1 MKEIMDMTAEE
12 KRELLAKLQREEK
25 DEKMARRDAY
35 EGLRAQFMHDVF
47 QKVEPLAES
56 VAGFREWIDQEADC
70 FKTIMGEYCQL
81 RSDDQASIT
90 VVDGDRKLEV
100 RSNKVKGFD
109 ERADAAAER
118 LIDYL
123 KNFAAHSDKGSD
135 DPMYQ
140 LAMTLLE
147 RNKMGKL
154 DYKSISKLYAME
166 GKFDG
171 EYSDIMDLFRESNVV
186 NETVVNFYFSRRDKD
201 NVWRRIEPSF
211 CRM

>member
-1 MKEIMDMTAEE
+1 MKDIYEMTAKE
-12 KRELLAKLQREEK
+12 KKELLSQLQREDKEEK
-25 DEKMARRDAY
+25 IQRRDAY

-47 QKVEPLAES
+47 SRVEPLAES
-56 VAGFREWIDQEADC
+56 VAEFRDWIDKESDC
-70 FKTIMGEYCQL
+70 FKTIMAEYCQL
-81 RSDDQASIT
+81 KNDNQKSFTI
-90 VVDGDRKLEV
+90 VDGDTKLEV
-100 RSNKVKGFD
+100 RSNSVKGFD

-123 KNFAAHSDKGSD
+123 KKYAEKSDNGSE

-166 GKFDG
+166 GRFDG
-171 EYSDIMDLFRESNVV
+171 EYSEIMDLFRESNVV
-186 NETVVNFYFSRRDKD
+186 NDTVTNFYFSKKDKD
-201 NVWRRIEPSF
+201 NVWRRLEPSF